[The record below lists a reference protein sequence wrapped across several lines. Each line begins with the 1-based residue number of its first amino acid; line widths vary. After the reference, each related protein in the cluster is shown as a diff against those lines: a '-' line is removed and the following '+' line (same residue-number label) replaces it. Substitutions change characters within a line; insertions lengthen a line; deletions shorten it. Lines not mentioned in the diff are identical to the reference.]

1 MKYIAE
7 ILLAWWLVLATWSY
21 INCYEVAVW
30 RAEMTPIIGIVIAV
44 VLISRKFRF
53 SPLAYVLMAV
63 LIYLH
68 TIWAHYT
75 FERVPFDRF
84 TNLFNF
90 ERNHFDRIAHIS
102 VWFYAYAIIE
112 YVERNKLTNSKWM
125 SYLFALF
132 AIVTV
137 AGFYE
142 IIEWVYAI
150 NGDPDA
156 GIAFLGSQG
165 DIWDAQKDML
175 ADTVWWIMALL
186 VYFFVSK
193 K

>member
-1 MKYIAE
+1 M
-7 ILLAWWLVLATWSY
+7 
-21 INCYEVAVW
+21 
-30 RAEMTPIIGIVIAV
+30 EMIPIIVIVIWLI
-44 VLISRKFRF
+44 LISRTFRF
-53 SPLAYVLMAV
+53 SPLAYICMSI

-84 TNLFNF
+84 SNLFWF

-102 VWFYAYAIIE
+102 VGFYAYAIIE
-112 YVERNKLTNSKWM
+112 YLEKKKLTNTKRV

-142 IIEWVYAI
+142 IIERIYAV

-156 GIAFLGSQG
+156 GIAFLGSQW
-165 DIWDAQKDML
+165 DSWDAQKDML
-175 ADTVWWIMALL
+175 ADTIGAVVATVLYVVIGD
-186 VYFFVSK
+186 K